1 MYSARLYTEIAP
13 TRSAATT
20 PSYAAMRACQR
31 AQNRDAAM
39 RKAARLRTYA
49 LLFVCLI
56 VLAIPMFMSA
66 THAEGQLAGL
76 SPMPMESY
84 LVAPG
89 DTLWDIAICHPI
101 EGLSIQENVY
111 WLMNQNNLSDA
122 LLTPGQIVVVP
133 TASV

>member
-1 MYSARLYTEIAP
+1 MYSARLYTEITP
-13 TRSAATT
+13 TRPAATT

-39 RKAARLRTYA
+39 RKTARLRTYV
-49 LLFVCLI
+49 LLIVCLI
-56 VLAIPMFMSA
+56 VLAIPMFMST
-66 THAEGQLAGL
+66 THAKGRLAGL
-76 SPMPMESY
+76 SPMSMESY

-89 DTLWDIAICHPI
+89 DTLWDIASSHPI
-101 EGLSIQENVY
+101 EGLSIQEGVY

-133 TASV
+133 AASV

>member
-1 MYSARLYTEIAP
+1 MYSARLYSEIAP
-13 TRSAATT
+13 TRPTAAT

-39 RKAARLRTYA
+39 RKTARLRTYA

-56 VLAIPMFMSA
+56 VLAMPMFMSA
-66 THAEGQLAGL
+66 THAKGQLVDPN
-76 SPMPMESY
+76 PMLMESY

-89 DTLWDIAICHPI
+89 DTLWDIASCHPI
-101 EGLSIQENVY
+101 EGLSIQESVY
-111 WLMNQNNLSDA
+111 WLMDQNDLSDA